1 MSGIDTSNIGGLSL
15 SPEDRTPLVEKLLGI
30 IADLQKSV
38 EHLKAEIRELKGVPE
53 KPERKPSSLE
63 QPAPPGKKRRLR
75 GKRPGS
81 AKRAKTRMLV
91 IDEVIPL
98 EPAALPEGAVLHDHR
113 DFTVQDLVVRPHIVR
128 YRRARYRAPGTEGLI
143 SASLPED
150 VRRLGHFGAGLR
162 SYVLTQAYQNH
173 VTQPLIVEDLR
184 DRGIDISVGEVHAIL
199 TEGHDAFHA
208 EKDALLPAA
217 RTVSDVFHTDD
228 TPARHKGQNA
238 HTHHI
243 GNDLFTSF
251 TTTGTKSRI
260 NFLNILRAPHT
271 DYVLREESL
280 LCLEAYGVSDRLIA
294 RLTAALGDRDALVFA
309 DEAAWQAQLAAWK
322 VPRSAEKHV
331 TEAALIGCLMHYN
344 LYPRGIL
351 VSDNA
356 QQFQVLGFL
365 NSLCWIHAVRHVE
378 ELIPESELQR
388 SAHERTLTA
397 IWRYYRRL
405 KAYRKAPTPQR
416 RAQLE
421 RDFAPLFGSKT
432 GWPELNAVLGRIAG
446 NRESLLLVLEH
457 PEIPLTNNLSERDI
471 REYAKKRKI
480 SAGTRS
486 DLGRRCRDTFLS
498 LKKTCR
504 KLGVSFSHFL
514 RDRIQGLS
522 QILPLPEVIRRTVPA
537 PAPEGS

>member
-30 IADLQKSV
+30 IADLQKTI
-38 EHLKAEIRELKGVPE
+38 EHLKAEIRELKGIPE

-63 QPAPPGKKRRLR
+63 QPAPPGKKRRRR

-81 AKRAKTRMLV
+81 AKRAKTRALV

-113 DFTVQDLVVRPHIVR
+113 HFTVQDLVVRPHIVR
-128 YRRARYRAPGTEGLI
+128 YRRARYWVPGTEGLI
-143 SASLPED
+143 SAPLPED

-184 DRGIDISVGEVHAIL
+184 DRGIDISVGAIHAIL

-217 RTVSDVFHTDD
+217 REVADVFHTDD

-251 TTTGTKSRI
+251 TTTDTKSRI

-309 DEAAWQAQLAAWK
+309 DEAAWQVQLAAWK

-344 LYPRGIL
+344 LYPSGIL

-356 QQFQVLGFL
+356 KQFQVLGFL
-365 NSLCWIHAVRHVE
+365 NSLCWIHAVRHVD
-378 ELIPESELQR
+378 ELVPESELQR

-397 IWRYYRRL
+397 IWKYYRRL

-416 RAQLE
+416 RTQLE

-432 GWPELNAVLGRIAG
+432 GWPELNVVLGRIG
-446 NRESLLLVLEH
+446 ENRESLLLVLDH

-504 KLGVSFSHFL
+504 KLAVSFSHFL
-514 RDRIQGLS
+514 QDRIKGLS
-522 QILPLPEVIRRTVPA
+522 RIPLLSEVIRQT
-537 PAPEGS
+537 APEGS